1 MTGPF
6 GGVIG
11 AKLEVIIQ
19 RNVYGLPAKMA
30 PHEDNG
36 QFNGVI
42 FEFDDITN
50 KVVRIERIN
59 KVF

>member
-11 AKLEVIIQ
+11 AKLEVIVR
-19 RNVYGLPAKMA
+19 RNIYGLPAKMA

-42 FEFDDITN
+42 FEFNDISN
-50 KVVRIERIN
+50 KVVKIQRVRKI
-59 KVF
+59 F